1 MTFSETIPSAVAS
14 SVASRAGELAVVET
28 GALADRRVTYA
39 ELGEMIVDATRAM
52 MAAGVGPGDR
62 VAVWAPNSLGW
73 VVAALGAQ
81 HAGAALVPINTRWK
95 GNEAAY
101 VLAASKAKVLCTS
114 VGFLDTDTVAMLDA
128 DGTALPDLARIV
140 LLPGSQL
147 APERSRVTPVG
158 PWSELVEA
166 GRSVAAD
173 DAVRCAAAVQP
184 SDISDIL
191 FTSGTT
197 GRPKGV
203 LMCHGQTVQ
212 HFADWADYAGLTADD
227 RYLIVN
233 PFFHMF
239 GYKAGWLAGLM
250 RGATIYPVPVLDVAT
265 VLATVERER
274 ITVLPGPPTLYRMI
288 LDHPDL
294 ARYDLSSLRVAVT
307 GAADIPVALIEEMRA
322 RLPFSVVLTGYGL
335 TEAGTCAISQP
346 GDDAETI
353 ATTTGRAARGFD
365 LRVVDR
371 DGRNVPTGETGELL
385 VRGFG
390 VMQGYLD
397 DPAATAAAID
407 HEGFLHTGDLA
418 TMDERGYVRIVG
430 RLKDMIIVGGFN
442 VYPAEVE
449 NVLLGHDDIGQVAV
463 IGIPDDRLGEVP
475 MAWVVA
481 APGRAP
487 DPDGIVAW
495 SREHMANYK
504 APRRVAVVDGLPL
517 NAAGKVQKTVL
528 REWSEGR

>member
-1 MTFSETIPSAVAS
+1 
-14 SVASRAGELAVVET
+14 
-28 GALADRRVTYA
+28 
-39 ELGEMIVDATRAM
+39 
-52 MAAGVGPGDR
+52 
-62 VAVWAPNSLGW
+62 
-73 VVAALGAQ
+73 
-81 HAGAALVPINTRWK
+81 
-95 GNEAAY
+95 
-101 VLAASKAKVLCTS
+101 
-114 VGFLDTDTVAMLDA
+114 
-128 DGTALPDLARIV
+128 
-140 LLPGSQL
+140 
-147 APERSRVTPVG
+147 
-158 PWSELVEA
+158 
-166 GRSVAAD
+166 
-173 DAVRCAAAVQP
+173 
-184 SDISDIL
+184 
-191 FTSGTT
+191 
-197 GRPKGV
+197 
-203 LMCHGQTVQ
+203 
-212 HFADWADYAGLTADD
+212 
-227 RYLIVN
+227 
-233 PFFHMF
+233 
-239 GYKAGWLAGLM
+239 
-250 RGATIYPVPVLDVAT
+250 
-265 VLATVERER
+265 
-274 ITVLPGPPTLYRMI
+274 
-288 LDHPDL
+288 
-294 ARYDLSSLRVAVT
+294 
-307 GAADIPVALIEEMRA
+307 
-322 RLPFSVVLTGYGL
+322 
-335 TEAGTCAISQP
+335 
-346 GDDAETI
+346 
-353 ATTTGRAARGFD
+353 
-365 LRVVDR
+365 
-371 DGRNVPTGETGELL
+371 VPTGETGELL